1 MTVAALLSDARS
13 ALDRAGVASAEW
25 DAERLL
31 RHVLGWDRA
40 ALLARADA
48 PVPPEEEARFRALIE
63 ERGRR
68 VPLQH
73 LVGVQA
79 FWKHEFVVGPDVLVP
94 RPETETLVE
103 ASLELVWRVVRPVI
117 VDVGTGSGCI
127 ALSLAMERQDA
138 TVHAVDV
145 SKPAL
150 AVARE
155 NARLLG
161 LEPRVEFHH
170 GDLLAPVL
178 DLAGRIDLVV
188 SNPPYVE
195 TRERDGLEPEV
206 RDHDPAEA
214 LFPPQG
220 ALALYRRLAREAAGC
235 LRPGGWLAV
244 EVPSPASASVS
255 ALFASH
261 HFEDIHVLRDLA
273 GLERVVHGRLSGT
286 GAPSALG

>member
-13 ALDRAGVASAEW
+13 ALDSAGVPSADW

-40 ALLARADA
+40 ALIARPDA
-48 PVPPEEEARFRALIE
+48 TVPPEEEARFRALV
-63 ERGRR
+63 ERRRRR

-73 LVGVQA
+73 LVGRQA
-79 FWKHEFVVGPDVLVP
+79 FWKHEFLVSPDVLVP
-94 RPETETLVE
+94 RPETEALVE
-103 ASLELVWRVVRPVI
+103 ASLELVWRVERPVI

-127 ALSLAMERQDA
+127 ALSLAQEREDA

-145 SKPAL
+145 SQAAL

-161 LEPRVEFHH
+161 LERRVEFHH
-170 GDLLAPVL
+170 GDLLAPVEE
-178 DLAGRIDLVV
+178 LAGRIDLVV
-188 SNPPYVE
+188 GNPPYLE
-195 TRERDGLEPEV
+195 PGERDGLEPEV

-214 LFPPQG
+214 LFPPEG
-220 ALALYRRLAREAAGC
+220 TLALYGRLTGEAAGC

-244 EVPSPASASVS
+244 EVPPPASGSVS

-261 HFEDIHVLRDLA
+261 RFEDIHVLRDLA
-273 GLERVVHGRLSGT
+273 GRERVVHGRLSGT